1 MDPGRFRSSTFGQPA
16 REPGNKWAFWYFRPS
31 SVPRDI
37 ALTTHTVRAL
47 SDADASLGR
56 LQGLGTLIRDPE
68 LLLGSHLTHEAVA
81 SSRIEGTQASLS
93 DVLQAEGSPDG

>member
-1 MDPGRFRSSTFGQPA
+1 M
-16 REPGNKWAFWYFRPS
+16 
-31 SVPRDI
+31 
-37 ALTTHTVRAL
+37 RAL

-68 LLLGSHLTHEAVA
+68 LLLGPYLTREAVA

-93 DVLQAEGSPDG
+93 DVLQAELSGSPIADEDIAEVERYVAALKQAMSWSRRCRSLRG